1 MDLKRINDELQ
12 EIRNAPSMYYSAES
26 IKNDPWVWK
35 AMITGPVDS
44 AYEGGLFHLMVR
56 FHIDHPYKPPRIIFV
71 TKIYHPNISSE
82 GKICLDILMNN
93 WSPAL
98 TISKVLLAISNLLA
112 HPFPAD
118 PAVPEIA
125 SLFLSDP
132 EQFNQTAKEWTLKC
146 AIEL

>member
-12 EIRNAPSMYYSAES
+12 EIRNAPSMYYSAEGVED
-26 IKNDPWVWK
+26 NPLVWK
-35 AMITGPVDS
+35 ATITGPVDS
-44 AYEGGLFHLMVR
+44 AYEGALFHLRVH
-56 FHIDHPYKPPRIIFV
+56 FHIDHPYKSPRIIFV

-82 GKICLDILMNN
+82 GKICIDILGDR
-93 WSPAL
+93 WYPGL
-98 TISKVLLAISNLLA
+98 TLSKVLLAISNLLA

-132 EQFNQTAKEWTLKC
+132 EQFNQTAKEWTFKY
-146 AIEL
+146 AT